1 MGETLNEQ
9 CRVNDEGPMGCKIL
23 LFGKNIESR
32 KWLSTDGT
40 IQESHG

>member
-9 CRVNDEGPMGCKIL
+9 CRVNDEGPMGCKVL
-23 LFGKNIESR
+23 LFGKNSKNR
-32 KWLSTDGT
+32 KCFLPDGT

>member
-9 CRVNDEGPMGCKIL
+9 CRVNDERPLGCKVL
-23 LFGKNIESR
+23 LFGKNGGER
-32 KWLSTDGT
+32 KCYLRDGT

>member
-9 CRVNDEGPMGCKIL
+9 CRVNDDGPMGCKVL
-23 LFGKNIESR
+23 LFGKNDKWR
-32 KWLSTDGT
+32 KCHLFDGT

>member
-9 CRVNDEGPMGCKIL
+9 CRVNDDGPMGCKIL
-23 LFGKNIESR
+23 LFGKNSQLR
-32 KWLSTDGT
+32 KCSWFDGT